1 MSRPKSL
8 ADARACPAKAALLR
22 ATRRA
27 RTLAR
32 HRSALWSILWRHRRQ
47 DRARSRAPKV
57 AEARNALLRR
67 LHGAH
72 RSADQAHHQARHKA
86 EGADRA
92 PVATGTARRDE

>member
-1 MSRPKSL
+1 MSRPKTL

-22 ATRRA
+22 ATQRA
-27 RTLAR
+27 PTWAR
-32 HRSALWSILWRHRRQ
+32 HRSAPRSILWRHRRQ
-47 DRARSRAPKV
+47 DRARSRAPKA

-86 EGADRA
+86 EGADPA
-92 PVATGTARRDE
+92 PVATGKAYRYE